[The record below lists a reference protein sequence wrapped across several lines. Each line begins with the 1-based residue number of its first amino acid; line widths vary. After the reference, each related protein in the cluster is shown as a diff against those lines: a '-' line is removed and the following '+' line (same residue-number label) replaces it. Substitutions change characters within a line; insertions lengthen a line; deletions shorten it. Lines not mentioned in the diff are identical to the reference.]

1 VHGSGAAGAS
11 NGSGERA
18 GQEREVSSTCI
29 HPTVEI
35 QLCKKSSDCKFWT
48 TNGSFLERLQVILA
62 QKRVRV
68 CRVWSMGSTAGTR
81 VWGLGLGNACSI
93 TCSTNRLH
101 GCKRWFSPPFVNR
114 DEFRSRVQCAAA
126 PSAR

>member
-1 VHGSGAAGAS
+1 MHGSGAAGAS

-48 TNGSFLERLQVILA
+48 TNGSFLERSQVILA

-68 CRVWSMGSTAGTR
+68 CRVWSMGSTAGTGFG
-81 VWGLGLGNACSI
+81 VWVLG
-93 TCSTNRLH
+93 T
-101 GCKRWFSPPFVNR
+101 P
-114 DEFRSRVQCAAA
+114 AA
-126 PSAR
+126 